1 MGGTKT
7 WQVCQKLRPG
17 PNVGGGPRELKLG
30 RLRGNQILLAHR
42 CQENQFPVPKPAGQ
56 LWGQLITGAT
66 VVATPWGSP
75 SILPLVDPSASQLS
89 SDPLPKQTRPKS

>member
-7 WQVCQKLRPG
+7 WHLCQKPG
-17 PNVGGGPRELKLG
+17 PGPKVGEGARELKLG
-30 RLRGNQILLAHR
+30 RRRGNQIRLAHR

-75 SILPLVDPSASQLS
+75 SILPPVDPSAPQLS
-89 SDPLPKQTRPKS
+89 SDPLFQQTRPKS